1 MEKYDNDNDKEL
13 DELKNIEATPHDS
26 TQVMND
32 DWSAAE

>member
-13 DELKNIEATPHDS
+13 DELKTIEATPHDS

-32 DWSAAE
+32 DGSAAE